1 MRGSNGGTAPVLEAK
16 VWKAVKSRRAWTMP
30 AAKRAKGRAARLDKA
45 AADLVKDAEALLEEA
60 RRLRGLAEQL
70 RKNSSDDK

>member
-16 VWKAVKSRRAWTMP
+16 VWKAVKSRRAQAKP
-30 AAKRAKGRAARLDKA
+30 AEKETKDRAARLDAA

-60 RRLRGLAEQL
+60 RRLRGLAERL